1 MIMNEDGHQTVT
13 DLMWQ
18 LGSSGN
24 LNHVVKMVEAE
35 RKDWLKWRKK
45 ELEIEKEVR

>member
-13 DLMWQ
+13 DLMRQ
-18 LGSSGN
+18 LGSTGN